1 MHAGTTVAEQ
11 KSFCGNG
18 PFNHYNA
25 SATPAIMQEMAA
37 STHVQRFISMG
48 TYGTEMP
55 LELNQVDWFMA
66 HFPHQFGAYLLPLYQ
81 FQTAQTACCVSSGP
95 SDCSVSTHK

>member
-66 HFPHQFGAYLLPLYQ
+66 HFPHQFGCVPLAPLSIPDSPDSLLCFIGL
-81 FQTAQTACCVSSGP
+81 V
-95 SDCSVSTHK
+95 